1 MGVVGLKNRDKYILK
16 ANEYDML
23 VAIQTALNYGERCVL
38 NALTKKT
45 NNCIYKSNQKDCE
58 ECIQAWLN
66 KEN

>member
-38 NALTKKT
+38 DALTQET
-45 NNCIYKSNQKDCE
+45 NNCIYKSNQKDCK